1 MIFRN
6 YMKKLIFSLLAAAVL
21 FSCSDKPYVV
31 VQVADAQLGFDAA
44 VKASLPGAEYVNDLT
59 FEAGYL
65 KKAVDVINEIKPD
78 AVVFSGDQ
86 VHLPMDEQQWDL
98 FGEII
103 SGIDQSIKVLHIPG
117 NHDHN
122 LSGGA
127 VDPAPFTSRYGE
139 DRFVHRERGVNLVGI
154 NTSLIY
160 FNDAREHEQLEW
172 LKTVLAKRRRS
183 DVTLVFGHHPY
194 FLHDIDE
201 TDGHGQ
207 VDISKRR
214 AYFDLYKEMGVAA
227 VYAGHLHESAEGEYE
242 GIPMKTQ
249 TSSAYQLGE
258 AKASVRVITVSKE
271 GVSDMA
277 LPL

>member
-1 MIFRN
+1 MTLN
-6 YMKKLIFSLLAAAVL
+6 DYMKKFIFSLLVAAAVV
-21 FSCSDKPYVV
+21 SCSDKPYVV
-31 VQVADAQLGFDAA
+31 IQVADAQLGFDAA
-44 VKASLPGAEYVNDLT
+44 VKGSVPGAEYVNDLT
-59 FEAGYL
+59 FEAEYL
-65 KKAVDVINEIKPD
+65 KKAVDAINEIKPD

-86 VHLPMDEQQWDL
+86 VHLPLDQEQWDL

-103 SGIDQSIKVLHIPG
+103 SHIDKSIKVLHLPG

-122 LSGGA
+122 ISGGV
-127 VDPAPFTSRYGE
+127 VDPTPFTSRYGD
-139 DRFVHRERGVNLVGI
+139 DRFVYRDKGVNLVGV

-160 FNDAREHEQLEW
+160 FNDPREQEQFEW
-172 LKTVLAKRRRS
+172 LKAVLKKQKNS

-194 FLHDIDE
+194 FLRDIDE

-214 AYFDLYKEMGVAA
+214 TYFDLYKEMGVAA
-227 VYAGHLHESAEGEYE
+227 VYAGHMHESAEGEYE

-258 AKASVRVITVSKE
+258 AKASIRVIEVTEEV
-271 GVSDMA
+271 VSDEV
-277 LPL
+277 LSL

>member
-1 MIFRN
+1 
-6 YMKKLIFSLLAAAVL
+6 MKKLILSLLVAVAVI
-21 FSCSDKPYVV
+21 SCSDKPYVV

-44 VKASLPGAEYVNDLT
+44 VKGSVPGAEYVNDLT
-59 FEAGYL
+59 FEAEYL
-65 KKAVDVINEIKPD
+65 KKTVAAINEIKPD

-86 VHLPMDEQQWDL
+86 VHLPSNEEQWNL

-103 SGIDQSIKVLHIPG
+103 ADIDQSIKVFHLPG

-122 LSGGA
+122 LNGGTI
-127 VDPAPFTSRYGE
+127 DPSPFTSRYG
-139 DRFVHRERGVNLVGI
+139 DDHFVHRERGVNLVGV

-160 FNDAREHEQLEW
+160 FNDAREQDQFEW
-172 LKTVLAKRRRS
+172 LKTALVKQKNS

-194 FLHDIDE
+194 FLREIDE

-214 AYFDLYKEMGVAA
+214 KYFDLYKEMGVSA
-227 VYAGHLHESAEGEYE
+227 VYAGHMHDSSEGEYE
-242 GIPMKTQ
+242 GIPMRTQ

-258 AKASVRVITVSKE
+258 EKASVRVITVSRKGICDE
-271 GVSDMA
+271 VYS
-277 LPL
+277 L